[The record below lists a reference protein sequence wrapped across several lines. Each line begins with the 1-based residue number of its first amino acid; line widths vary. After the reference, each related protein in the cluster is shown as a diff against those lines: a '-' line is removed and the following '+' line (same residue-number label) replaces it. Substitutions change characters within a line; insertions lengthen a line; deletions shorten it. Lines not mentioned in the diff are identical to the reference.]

1 MAFLWHK
8 YRGQIL
14 CDASVSDAKQCLL
27 NGVKLNGCTPCTVT
41 FESEN
46 SNCFTLKPKPQ
57 NFLARNAFAPV
68 VQLEFQQLEGGCRIQ
83 MVFSLAKAVVWFLNC
98 YCSVLLAANVYILVL
113 LICGA
118 AGVLPG
124 LAVTAEMLLFAV
136 LLAKVSYFWSTKR
149 MFWELSSLFPPGVIR
164 ARSKVSL

>member
-1 MAFLWHK
+1 MAFLWHQ

-14 CDASVSDAKQCLL
+14 CDASVSDAKQFLL
-27 NGVKLNGCTPCTVT
+27 NGVKINGCTPCTVT

-46 SNCFTLKPKPQ
+46 SNGFTLTPKPQ

-68 VQLEFQQLEGGCRIQ
+68 VQLEFQQLERGCRIQ

-98 YCSVLLAANVYILVL
+98 YCGVLLAANVYMLVL

-124 LAVTAEMLLFAV
+124 VAVTAGMLLFAI

-149 MFWELSSLFPPGVIR
+149 MLCALVSLFPPGVIR

>member
-1 MAFLWHK
+1 MAFLWHQ
-8 YRGQIL
+8 YRGHIF
-14 CDASVSDAKQCLL
+14 CDGSVSDAKQCLL

-46 SNCFTLKPKPQ
+46 SNGFTLTPKPQ

-83 MVFSLAKAVVWFLNC
+83 MVFSLPKAVACFLNC
-98 YCSVLLAANVYILVL
+98 YCGVLLAASVYMLLLLV
-113 LICGA
+113 CGTT
-118 AGVLPG
+118 GTLPG
-124 LAVTAEMLLFAV
+124 LAVTAGMLLFAV
-136 LLAKVSYFWSTKR
+136 LLANVSYFWSTKR
-149 MFWELSSLFPPGVIR
+149 MFWELASLFPPGVIR

>member
-1 MAFLWHK
+1 MTFLWHK
-8 YRGQIL
+8 YCGQIL
-14 CDASVSDAKQCLL
+14 CDAAVSDAKQYLL

-68 VQLEFQQLEGGCRIQ
+68 IQLELQQLEGGCRIQ
-83 MVFSLAKAVVWFLNC
+83 MVFSLPKAVAYFLNC
-98 YCSVLLAANVYILVL
+98 YCGILLAVNVYMLALLV
-113 LICGA
+113 CGA
-118 AGVLPG
+118 DGALPG
-124 LAVTAEMLLFAV
+124 LVVTVGMLLLAV

-149 MFWELSSLFPPGVIR
+149 MFWELASLFPPGVIR